1 MNMGQACTAGSR
13 IFVQEGI
20 YDEFLA
26 KFTVATK
33 NLAAATGDPFAVGT
47 QHGPQISKV
56 QFDRIMSYIESG
68 KKDGATVHTGGARH
82 GTEGYFI
89 QPTIF
94 TNAKPEM
101 EIVQEEIFGPVGLSS
116 SSRPRRVIE
125 AGNDTAYGLAC
136 HIFSQNI
143 SRALRVAHSL
153 EAGTAWLN
161 CSQSVDKAVP
171 FGGYKQS
178 GIGRELGEYAL
189 DT

>member
-1 MNMGQACTAGSR
+1 ACIAGSR

-26 KFTVATK
+26 KFTAIAK
-33 NLAAATGDPFAVGT
+33 NLAAATGDPFVPGV
-47 QHGPQISKV
+47 QHGPQISQM
-56 QFDRIMSYIESG
+56 QFDRVMSYIESG
-68 KKDGATVHTGGARH
+68 KQDGATVHIGGARH
-82 GTEGYFI
+82 GKEGYFI

-94 TNAKPEM
+94 TNTKPDM
-101 EIVQEEIFGPVGLSS
+101 KIVREEIFGPVGVVVKFKTEDE
-116 SSRPRRVIE
+116 VIE
-125 AGNDTAYGLAC
+125 AANNTTYGLAC

-153 EAGTAWLN
+153 EAGNAWVN
-161 CSQSVDKAVP
+161 SPRIADKAVP

-189 DT
+189 ETQ

>member
-1 MNMGQACTAGSR
+1 MGQSCAAGSR

-26 KFTVATK
+26 KFTAIAK
-33 NLAAATGDPFAVGT
+33 NLAATTGDPFAIGM
-47 QHGPQISKV
+47 QHGPQISQV
-56 QFDRIMSYIESG
+56 QFDRVMSYIESG
-68 KKDGATVHTGGARH
+68 KQEGATVHIGGARH
-82 GTEGYFI
+82 GQEGYFI

-94 TNAKPEM
+94 TNVKPEM
-101 EIVQEEIFGPVGLSS
+101 KIVKEEIFGPVGVVFKFKTEEE
-116 SSRPRRVIE
+116 VIE
-125 AGNDTAYGLAC
+125 AANNTTYGLAC
-136 HIFSQNI
+136 NVFSQNI

-153 EAGTAWLN
+153 EAGSAWVN
-161 CSQSVDKAVP
+161 YAKTVDKAVP